1 MCPRRRGL
9 RSLSWV
15 YLRSIRLTA
24 KSAPRR
30 RGPAGGSQVS
40 LSGPSSLVLYDP
52 YVYLYVTSIMTSIDT
67 PRAADHIIIS
77 RSRERS
83 G

>member
-24 KSAPRR
+24 KSAPR
-30 RGPAGGSQVS
+30 GPAGGSQVS

-52 YVYLYVTSIMTSIDT
+52 YVYVTSIMTSIDT

-77 RSRERS
+77 RSRECS